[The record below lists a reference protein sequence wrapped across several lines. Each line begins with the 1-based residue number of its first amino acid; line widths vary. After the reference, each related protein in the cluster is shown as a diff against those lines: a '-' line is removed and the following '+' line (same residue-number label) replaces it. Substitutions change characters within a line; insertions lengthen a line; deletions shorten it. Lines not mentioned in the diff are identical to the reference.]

1 MQLSPDVF
9 EHTAIISLLGGL
21 ISKIVVLNLNTLILK
36 VFVGFS
42 TSFLE
47 FVGVKVT
54 TTLSIL

>member
-1 MQLSPDVF
+1 MF

-21 ISKIVVLNLNTLILK
+21 MSKIVVLNMNTLILK

-47 FVGVKVT
+47 FVGGKVT